1 MNKLKAGFIGF
12 VPFGVKGEEYYKILE
27 EYGKIGYKGIEQANA
42 LFEGDF
48 EANLARVKSYGLQPI
63 CMPLMMMPG
72 MPAPNLDEAFEKAHQ
87 LGVTRLVTYMSTAAG
102 YSLGALK
109 EPPTYDAMMKEIEG
123 LEDIATKAK
132 ANGLQF
138 MFHNHDGEVNVDIN
152 GSTTLVFVLKNTE
165 NLTFELDVG
174 WVAYAG
180 VDPVNLIYRMKDRI
194 AALHI
199 KDFALGKVDQRGP
212 KPNFTTPGTG
222 VLNLAGVLEAGVA
235 IGQEWAIVEQ
245 DFQRNL
251 SQKETLT
258 AAYLNMKETGF
269 LE

>member
-1 MNKLKAGFIGF
+1 
-12 VPFGVKGEEYYKILE
+12 
-27 EYGKIGYKGIEQANA
+27 
-42 LFEGDF
+42 
-48 EANLARVKSYGLQPI
+48 
-63 CMPLMMMPG
+63 LM
-72 MPAPNLDEAFEKAHQ
+72 
-87 LGVTRLVTYMSTAAG
+87 
-102 YSLGALK
+102 
-109 EPPTYDAMMKEIEG
+109 
-123 LEDIATKAK
+123 
-132 ANGLQF
+132 
-138 MFHNHDGEVNVDIN
+138 
-152 GSTTLVFVLKNTE
+152 LKNTE